1 MTPAMTHLKSLN
13 QKGFTLVEIAI
24 VLVIVGLLLG
34 GVMKGQELINSAK
47 TRALVSKLKSVE
59 VAWDTF
65 KDRYQAKPGDFNQA
79 VRDLGGPTVNG
90 NGDGF
95 VTLTEAND
103 VWSHLSIAGLISGNY
118 AVVDTTDFWTCVG
131 CMENGF
137 GQTMVLSWNNWGM
150 VVPNVSRHRLL
161 SGYMIPSTIVS
172 EVDKKIDDGKPTT
185 GVISLQPA
193 PGGGACFTGTEYFA
207 IQAAQTNPE
216 NCAFVYA
223 AF

>member
-1 MTPAMTHLKSLN
+1 MRQSKRLNSLR

-47 TRALVSKLKSVE
+47 ARSLVSKIKSVE
-59 VAWDTF
+59 VAWNTF
-65 KDRYQAKPGDFNQA
+65 QDRYQQRPGDFNQA

-95 VTLTEAND
+95 VSMEESND
-103 VWSHLSIAGLISGNY
+103 VWSHLSIAGLITGSY
-118 AVVDTTDFWTCVG
+118 DTNTTSSPWFCVNS
-131 CMENGF
+131 CMDNGF
-137 GQTMVLSWNNWGM
+137 GQPFNLSWHPWGLAANG
-150 VVPNVSRHRLL
+150 VWAHRLL

-172 EVDKKIDDGKPTT
+172 EVDKKMDDGKPYT
-185 GVISLQPA
+185 GTISLIEA
-193 PGGGACFTGTEYFA
+193 AYGGACFTGTEYVSA
-207 IQAAQTNPE
+207 QATQK

>member
-1 MTPAMTHLKSLN
+1 MRESKRLNSLR

-47 TRALVSKLKSVE
+47 ARSLVSKIKSVE
-59 VAWDTF
+59 VAWNTF

-95 VTLTEAND
+95 VSMDESND
-103 VWSHLSIAGLISGNY
+103 VWSHLSIAGLVSGNY
-118 AVVDTTDFWTCVG
+118 AVVDGGPWNCVG

-137 GQTMVLSWNNWGM
+137 GQTMFLSWNNWGM
-150 VVPNVSRHRLL
+150 AVPNVSRHRLL

-185 GVISLQPA
+185 GIIALQGA
-193 PGGGACFTGTEYFA
+193 PGGGDCFTGTEYFA

>member
-1 MTPAMTHLKSLN
+1 MRESKRLNSLR

-59 VAWDTF
+59 VAWNTF
-65 KDRYQAKPGDFNQA
+65 TDRYQAKPGDFNQA

-95 VTLTEAND
+95 VYINEAND
-103 VWSHLSIAGLISGNY
+103 VWSHLSAAGLISGNY

-137 GQTMVLSWNNWGM
+137 GQTMILSWQNWG
-150 VVPNVSRHRLL
+150 VAGGTKHKLS
-161 SGYMIPSTIVS
+161 SGYMIPSMIVA

-185 GVISLQPA
+185 GKMVTLVTPN
-193 PGGGACFTGTEYFA
+193 GGTNCRTGAEYLNV
-207 IQAAQTNPE
+207 QATQE
-216 NCAFVYA
+216 NCGFVFA
-223 AF
+223 DF

>member
-59 VAWDTF
+59 VAWNTF
-65 KDRYQAKPGDFNQA
+65 TDRYQAKPGDFNQA

-95 VTLTEAND
+95 VYINEGND
-103 VWSHLSIAGLISGNY
+103 VWSHLSAAGLVSGNY
-118 AVVDTTDFWTCVG
+118 AVVDTGDPWNCGG

-137 GQTMVLSWNNWGM
+137 SQTMFLSWNNWGM
-150 VVPNVSRHRLL
+150 AVPNVWRHRLL
-161 SGYMIPSTIVS
+161 SGYMVPSVIIS
-172 EVDKKIDDGKPTT
+172 EVDKKMDDGKPTT
-185 GVISLQPA
+185 GIIALNLST
-193 PGGGACFTGTEYFA
+193 PGGGPCSNGIEYLST
-207 IQAAQTNPE
+207 QAAQE